1 MKLLIVRHGDPDYT
15 IDSLTPKGWKEVNY
29 LSEKLAKLDVK
40 AFYVSPLGR
49 ARDTAS
55 LTLKKMNR
63 TATEEPWLREFD
75 ARIHRPDVP
84 EKEMVS
90 WDWLPQ
96 DWTAEPR
103 FYLPDEW
110 WKVPVMMEGHVKEEY
125 DWVTTNFDALLA
137 SHGYVRDGLTYR
149 AEHANNDTIVFF
161 CHFGLECV
169 LLSHLLH
176 ISPMILWHGTCAA
189 PSSVTTLVTEERR
202 PGIAYFRMSS
212 FGDISIFPTC
222 TSKTSH
228 RHSQRG
234 FVSAMTMR
242 MRDTINCYL
251 NVPVHRFVNNC
262 IIHAGYGFECAIQ
275 KTVAI
280 ESHIEI
286 SVTTVFYCSLCN
298 CSLMP
303 VLFLPG
309 NHGKS
314 VFLL

>member
-1 MKLLIVRHGDPDYT
+1 MDKKLSAVFQYLLYYQKTLIILHTGGYYMKLLIVRHGDPDYT
-15 IDSLTPKGWKEVNY
+15 IDSLTPKGWKEVDY

-84 EKEMVS
+84 EKEMIS

-137 SHGYVRDGLTYR
+137 SHGYVRDARHLRRSKLRHNPRHRR
-149 AEHANNDTIVFF
+149 A
-161 CHFGLECV
+161 
-169 LLSHLLH
+169 
-176 ISPMILWHGTCAA
+176 P
-189 PSSVTTLVTEERR
+189 
-202 PGIAYFRMSS
+202 PGDR
-212 FGDISIFPTC
+212 IFPYEFF
-222 TSKTSH
+222 
-228 RHSQRG
+228 RRY
-234 FVSAMTMR
+234 FP
-242 MRDTINCYL
+242 
-251 NVPVHRFVNNC
+251 PVHQRRATG
-262 IIHAGYGFECAIQ
+262 IRS
-275 KTVAI
+275 TV
-280 ESHIEI
+280 
-286 SVTTVFYCSLCN
+286 L
-298 CSLMP
+298 
-303 VLFLPG
+303 
-309 NHGKS
+309 
-314 VFLL
+314 